1 MASGFLVQTR
11 ASTIPFARAER
22 SAGPPPVAPTAP
34 ALRQRLRP
42 LEGKPPGTL
51 VIHEIY
57 RSLQGESTFAGLPC
71 VFIRL
76 TACHLRCVYCD
87 TPHAFSQGEVLDLDE
102 VVARAIELGDDLVE
116 LTGGEPL
123 LQPEVYPLMTRL
135 ADAGKTVLLETS
147 GAVDIAAV
155 DPRVR
160 IILDIKTPGSGE
172 AAANVWSNLDRLKP
186 TDELKVVVCDRDDF
200 DWAAGDRPRIRACR
214 ALPRPLQRRLRLG
227 QSDRA
232 RRLDPRIPPAGAAPA
247 PAAQDPLGPRG
258 PRGLRGCARR
268 PADRDRRMPAGHRG
282 LAALPDRCPEG
293 TLRTASESSS
303 DTSLRGRHGRRPVGA
318 RPSASAR
325 PRRQCPHSS

>member
-1 MASGFLVQTR
+1 MSSGFLVQES
-11 ASTIPFARAER
+11 ANDSIPEAVGP
-22 SAGPPPVAPTAP
+22 AGPRLPVVPIAASH
-34 ALRQRLRP
+34 RHRLRP

-87 TPHAFSQGEVLDLDE
+87 TPHAFSEGEALDLDE
-102 VVARAIELGDDLVE
+102 ILARTLDLGDDLVE

-147 GAVDIAAV
+147 GAVDTAAV

-172 AAANVWSNLDRLKP
+172 AEANIWSNLDRLKP
-186 TDELKVVVCDRDDF
+186 TDEVKVVVCDRADF
-200 DWAAGDRPRIRACR
+200 DWAVEVVRRHRLVGRCPVLFSAAFGQVNPTELAAWILESR
-214 ALPRPLQRRLRLG
+214 LPVRLQLQQHKILW
-227 QSDRA
+227 D
-232 RRLDPRIPPAGAAPA
+232 
-247 PAAQDPLGPRG
+247 PAARG
-258 PRGLRGCARR
+258 
-268 PADRDRRMPAGHRG
+268 
-282 LAALPDRCPEG
+282 
-293 TLRTASESSS
+293 
-303 DTSLRGRHGRRPVGA
+303 V
-318 RPSASAR
+318 
-325 PRRQCPHSS
+325 